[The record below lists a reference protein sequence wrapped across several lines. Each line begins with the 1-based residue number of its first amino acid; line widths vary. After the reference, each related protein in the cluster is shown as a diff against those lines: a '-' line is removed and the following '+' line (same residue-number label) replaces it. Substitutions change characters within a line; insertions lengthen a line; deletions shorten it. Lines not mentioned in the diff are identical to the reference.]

1 MAKNENSPLKRIRKY
16 CVEVC
21 CCGSQHE
28 VKLCPITEC
37 PLYDFRFGRNIF
49 RTKRVLT
56 EEQKAAMA
64 ERLKKA
70 RGAKPSDEAP

>member
-21 CCGSQHE
+21 CCGSQYE
-28 VKLCPITEC
+28 VKFCPITDC
-37 PLYDFRFGRNIF
+37 PLHDMRLGKNPF

-56 EEQKAAMA
+56 DEQKAKMA

-70 RGAKPSDEAP
+70 REAKTSDEAP